1 LAAGDI
7 KQNKRLRYSVIISS
21 IKPVHQ
27 GPGISRLL
35 VVWGFRNG
43 NHIIVTVMPNMAYQ
57 YRTRNRLGAQ
67 RCCW

>member
-7 KQNKRLRYSVIISS
+7 KQNKRRQWHSVIISS

-35 VVWGFRNG
+35 VVWGFG
-43 NHIIVTVMPNMAYQ
+43 NSNPG
-57 YRTRNRLGAQ
+57 RR
-67 RCCW
+67 